1 MFSKD
6 LNYLGAMSVG
16 MNTNIKLFVSFQLDM
31 LILSVIIYSF
41 FSGLTLIIP
50 YILTLRKKWKDCKL
64 RIYVGGK
71 INRIEEEKIA

>member
-16 MNTNIKLFVSFQLDM
+16 MNTDIKLFISFQLDM
-31 LILSVIIYSF
+31 LILSVII
-41 FSGLTLIIP
+41 FSGLILLIP

>member
-1 MFSKD
+1 
-6 LNYLGAMSVG
+6 MSVG
-16 MNTNIKLFVSFQLDM
+16 MNTDIKLFISFQLDM
-31 LILSVIIYSF
+31 LILSVII
-41 FSGLTLIIP
+41 FSGLILLIP